1 MRPSHPSSSLPR
13 PTRLPS
19 SLLKSAA
26 QSIDYDD
33 FHEDLLANK
42 NPLANHNPF
51 ANHNPRAS
59 DRWFEDDEEN
69 LVTQKSVPYFLKT
82 RINDSVQTPHHLYAD
97 LDAEFHF
104 TDDPCPLNPN
114 PRVDGLKR
122 TWGSSTFVNPP
133 FSDIVPWV
141 IKAIEEMQ
149 RGKVIVLLIT
159 ARVSSK
165 YWFEFVFPFASEIRF
180 LEGKVKFEGHLGTGL
195 PQPIALVIFDGR
207 KSPPP
212 RQLGEAGG
220 YRYYRV

>member
-1 MRPSHPSSSLPR
+1 MRPNRPSSSLPR
-13 PTRLPS
+13 TTRLPS

-26 QSIDYDD
+26 QRIDYDD
-33 FHEDLLANK
+33 FLRGGN
-42 NPLANHNPF
+42 NPW
-51 ANHNPRAS
+51 AS

-69 LVTQKSVPYFLKT
+69 LETQTSSVPYFLKT
-82 RINDSVQTPHHLYAD
+82 RINDSVQTPHQLYAD
-97 LDAEFHF
+97 LDAQFHF
-104 TDDPCPLNPN
+104 TDDPCPLNSN

-149 RGKVIVLLIT
+149 RGKLVVMLIT

-165 YWFEFVFPFASEIRF
+165 YWFDYVFPFANEIRF

-207 KSPPP
+207 KSAPH
-212 RQLGEAGG
+212 RQIGESGG
-220 YRYYRV
+220 YRYYCV